1 VSAGQF
7 GNPAL
12 ADRLNDLSTALT
24 SLVQNSTSAVY
35 QSQVQASLTPLRTR
49 SPHLVSPTGPPVY
62 EDYTNEVEALYQTV
76 LGRAADPGG
85 LRSGVAFLV
94 GGGTVEQLGVMIAG
108 SREYAA
114 RSGGRHEERRRFL
127 PKPVYCCR
135 QPRPLDNLEP
145 FWLTNRPG
153 SRTLRQLP
161 VRG

>member
-1 VSAGQF
+1 
-7 GNPAL
+7 
-12 ADRLNDLSTALT
+12 
-24 SLVQNSTSAVY
+24 VQNPTSAVY

-108 SREYAA
+108 SPEFTA
-114 RSGGRHEERRRFL
+114 RSGGSDAGFL
-127 PKPVYCCR
+127 GQRYQDVLHR
-135 QPRPLDNLEP
+135 AIDAGGQA
-145 FWLTNRPG
+145 FWEKALAGG
-153 SRTLRQLP
+153 STRAQVAAAVFSSYLRQRLLLG
-161 VRG
+161 VQFVDLTIT